1 MSIKTIL
8 KRLGFSKNE
17 ILVYHA
23 TLELGISSAQK
34 IAKKAGIKR
43 TTAYPV
49 LNTLIDRG
57 VVSKTKEKEKT
68 RFLAE
73 PPQKLL
79 FMLNEIHHDLKKALP
94 ELNAIHNRHE
104 LKPKIIFFEGEDA
117 ITAMYNDTL
126 KEKPKEILMWLTD
139 LYFENFIKNENYIAM
154 RVKHDMHARRIG
166 GSGST
171 WHRKNKPNDKK
182 ELSETIIVPRDYFW
196 PGIEVNIYNDKVVF
210 TNFTE
215 KMCVIIENKTIADAM
230 RQVYELSW
238 LGAKTIEVKET

>member
-17 ILVYHA
+17 VQVYLA

-49 LNTLIDRG
+49 LDALVVRG
-57 VVSKTKEKEKT
+57 VVTKTKEKEKT

-79 FMLNEIHHDLKKALP
+79 SMLTEIHRDLTKVLP

-104 LKPKIIFFEGEDA
+104 VKPKIVFFEGDEA
-117 ITAMYNDTL
+117 LEAMYNDTL

-139 LYFENFIKNENYIAM
+139 LYFENFPKNKNYIAM
-154 RVKHDMHARRIG
+154 RVKHNIHARRIG

-171 WHRKNKPNDKK
+171 WHRKNKLNDKK

-196 PGIEVNIYNDKVVF
+196 PGIEVNIYSDKVAF
-210 TNFTE
+210 TNFAE
-215 KMCVIIENKTIADAM
+215 KMCVIIENKTIAEAM

-238 LGAKTIEVKET
+238 LGAKTIEV